1 MTRSHPP
8 HPLRKQAEPTIT
20 VVSVP
25 APARRTEKEQ
35 IFHDGLTEHL
45 LFALPIAMLEISR
58 MPPHALD
65 PLRATA
71 AAAIGGRGDVLQF
84 PSKKHTAEAGQQLD
98 LGLAYLALITA
109 GGITKFGVHAC
120 AAPHDDCP
128 ADTSSSNQTESTT

>member
-1 MTRSHPP
+1 MTRPNPP
-8 HPLRKQAEPTIT
+8 HPLSKQAALTVT

-25 APARRTEKEQ
+25 APARLTEKEQ

-45 LFALPIAMLEISR
+45 LFALPVAMLEVSR

-65 PLRATA
+65 ALRAKA

-98 LGLAYLALITA
+98 LGLAYLALMTP

-128 ADTSSSNQTESTT
+128 ADTPSSDQTESTT